1 MKGMITIAYPESL
14 ANSLRLSAKDFE
26 YEMKTSAMVKLF
38 ELGKV
43 SSGIAAKFLEM
54 KRLDFVELL
63 AKYNVSVFNSYDL
76 DDLSEDIAN
85 A

>member
-1 MKGMITIAYPESL
+1 
-14 ANSLRLSAKDFE
+14 
-26 YEMKTSAMVKLF
+26 MKTSAMVKLF

-43 SSGIAAKFLEM
+43 LSGIADKVLVLSI
-54 KRLDFVELL
+54 LDFMELL
-63 AKYNVSVFNSYDL
+63 AKYNVSVFGSYDL